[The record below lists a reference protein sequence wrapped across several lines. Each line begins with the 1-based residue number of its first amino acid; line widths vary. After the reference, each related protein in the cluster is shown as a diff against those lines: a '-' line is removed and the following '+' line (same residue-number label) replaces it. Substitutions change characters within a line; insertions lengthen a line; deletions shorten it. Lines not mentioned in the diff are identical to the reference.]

1 MPTEAMLTTEYT
13 KSYNLKYYKF
23 VFYSEFRIFLH
34 LFIVNYRVAF
44 WKDGAIITKDMLKS
58 SSVEKHEAIVL
69 NRVLQSFKELWFDF
83 KEESS
88 EWKLFFDMIDKND
101 IAAIDLYC
109 KLTNSYTDE
118 NDFDE
123 QQYSDYEFYD
133 GKTDL
138 PMLYPECNLY
148 HIPDDIRPD
157 WLVKAEEVLD
167 YLDGLNVVEESEVC
181 KQIKKSL
188 ISVRNRIEELKLK
201 VKNR

>member
-13 KSYNLKYYKF
+13 KSYSLKYYKF
-23 VFYSEFRIFLH
+23 VFYSEFRVFLH
-34 LFIVNYRVAF
+34 LFTRNYRVAF
-44 WKDGAIITKDMLKS
+44 WKDGAIITKDMLKANS
-58 SSVEKHEAIVL
+58 IEDHETIVL
-69 NRVLQSFKELWFDF
+69 HRVLQNFKALWVYF

-101 IAAIDLYC
+101 IGAIDFYC
-109 KLTNSYTDE
+109 KLTNSYGD
-118 NDFDE
+118 NSDFDE

-138 PMLYPECNLY
+138 PMLYPESNIY

-157 WLVKAEEVLD
+157 WLVKAEEVLN

-181 KQIKKSL
+181 RQIKMSL
-188 ISVRNRIEELKLK
+188 ISVRNRIEELKLRAK
-201 VKNR
+201 ST